1 MNIKLYIESD
11 NGGRSIA
18 CDLLGS
24 WFFNAC
30 SPSGTF
36 CGIDILEGSDEDA
49 ASRIR
54 SAIDKNLIDLD
65 DIDIDITYH
74 EDQWKFIPEYK
85 NLSSDEIE
93 EKENSGRDFDL
104 TTFTRII

>member
-1 MNIKLYIESD
+1 MKLYIESD

-18 CDLLGS
+18 CELNGL
-24 WFFNAC
+24 WFFDAC
-30 SPSGTF
+30 SPDGTF

-54 SAIDKNLIDLD
+54 SAIDQNLIDLD
-65 DIDIDITYH
+65 DLEIDIDYH
-74 EDQWKFIPEYK
+74 DDQWKFIPEYK